1 MGVKSFKMK
10 GVTEANFWIALA
22 TQAVSLFKVTD
33 MRGEIMKKS
42 ILYATIFAI
51 ILMFVSLVSWI
62 LKEDT
67 LAILTAN
74 FGLVILAVM
83 TLWENRKDLTH

>member
-1 MGVKSFKMK
+1 
-10 GVTEANFWIALA
+10 
-22 TQAVSLFKVTD
+22 
-33 MRGEIMKKS
+33 MKKS
-42 ILYATIFAI
+42 ILYTTIFAI

-74 FGLVILAVM
+74 FGLVLLAVI
-83 TLWENRKDLTH
+83 TLWENRKDLTR

>member
-1 MGVKSFKMK
+1 MKIDDRLFMHNKLIYSF
-10 GVTEANFWIALA
+10 
-22 TQAVSLFKVTD
+22 
-33 MRGEIMKKS
+33 
-42 ILYATIFAI
+42 FAI

-74 FGLVILAVM
+74 FGLVLLAVM
-83 TLWENRKDLTH
+83 TLWENRKDLTR